1 MTMQDYIRF
10 AALGD
15 SATCGVGDPVDGG
28 LRGWARI
35 LASAIAGTHH
45 VSLCNLAVAG
55 ATVADVRREQLTA
68 ALDHR
73 PTVATLVVGLNDVMK
88 SSWDPAQIRADLMYC
103 AGELAR
109 SGALLVTA
117 RFHDHTRV
125 LGLPQ
130 WLARPMRRRIE
141 QLNEIYDE
149 VHETYGVLR
158 LDLEAHPATYDREAW
173 ATDRLHPSE
182 LGHRR
187 IAREVGELLL
197 AEGLAFDL
205 PSLVCTSPARS
216 RREDLHDLVHE
227 VAPWVGRRVRDLAPS
242 TARRWTD
249 AVRSGVRRRAQAPQ
263 PQPADKVSA

>member
-1 MTMQDYIRF
+1 MQDYIRF

-15 SATCGVGDPVDGG
+15 SATCGVGDPVEGE

-35 LASAIAGTHH
+35 LATAIGRHHH
-45 VSLCNLAVAG
+45 VSLCNLAVPG
-55 ATVADVRREQLTA
+55 ATVADVRREQLRE

-73 PTVATLVVGLNDVMK
+73 PTVASLVVGLNDVMK
-88 SSWDPAQIRADLMYC
+88 STWDPEQVRTDLMFC

-109 SGALLVTA
+109 AGTLLVTA
-117 RFHDHTRV
+117 RFHDHTQV
-125 LGLPQ
+125 LGLPA

-141 QLNEIYDE
+141 QLNAIYDE
-149 VHETYGVLR
+149 VHEAYGVLR
-158 LDLEAHPATYDREAW
+158 LDLAASPATYDRASW

-187 IAREVGELLL
+187 IARRVGELLV
-197 AEGLAFDL
+197 AEGLTFDL

-216 RREDLHDLVHE
+216 RRDDLHDLVHE
-227 VAPWVGRRVRDLAPS
+227 IAPWVGRRVRDLAPS

-249 AVRSGVRRRAQAPQ
+249 ALRTGVRRRADAPAPQ
-263 PQPADKVSA
+263 PAGVR